1 MRAGEDLLSILRQ
14 RIARRGRIT
23 FAEFMAA
30 ALYEPGLGRYCRP
43 DPPMGPGGDYI
54 TSPEVDEAFGLLLG
68 RAVREMW
75 ESAGGRDPSR
85 PYTLVEAGPG
95 KGTLC
100 RDLLAGLAAEAPELY
115 GEIRYVL
122 VESSDQ
128 LRREQESLLRGEAA
142 ASGKVEWKSWRDLIA
157 TGPIRGCLIANEF
170 LDALPVHLVEG
181 SGGQLREIHV
191 GADERGNLVEIPG
204 EPSRPELEE
213 YFRRL
218 SLTLGEGQRAEVN
231 LEALRWVR
239 EAAGL
244 LERGHA
250 LIVDYGHEAA
260 ELYSA
265 SHHAGTLL
273 GYRRHQVVNDPL
285 ALPGEQ
291 DLTAHVDFTSVREAA
306 LEAGFTDWAMT
317 SQRNLL
323 VAMGLAGLIA
333 SLAAPESGAPA
344 AVSLRRRFA
353 LHALMSPSGM
363 GGTFKVL
370 ILGRHAPAV
379 GLHLASNPFRDPV
392 EGGGGGVYYPGVER
406 TAPLDPSGA
415 AEPRSPQV

>member
-1 MRAGEDLLSILRQ
+1 MTAGEDLLSILRH
-14 RIARRGRIT
+14 RIARSGRIT
-23 FAEFMAA
+23 FAEFMSAS
-30 ALYEPGLGRYCRP
+30 LYEPGLGRYCRP
-43 DPPMGPGGDYI
+43 DPPMGAGGDYI
-54 TSPEVDEAFGLLLG
+54 TSPEVDEAFGLLMA
-68 RAVREMW
+68 RALREMW
-75 ESAGGRDPSR
+75 ESTGGRDPAR
-85 PYTLVEAGPG
+85 PYTLIEAGPG

-100 RDLLAGLAAEAPELY
+100 RDLLAGLAAEAPGLHE
-115 GEIRYVL
+115 EIRYVL
-122 VESSDQ
+122 VESSEL
-128 LRREQESLLRGEAA
+128 LRGEQQSLLRGEAA
-142 ASGKVEWKSWRDLIA
+142 ASGKVEWKSWRELIA
-157 TGPIRGCLIANEF
+157 AGPIRGCLLANEF

-181 SGGQLREIHV
+181 ARGRLREIYV
-191 GADERGNLVEIPG
+191 GADDRGNLVEIPG

-218 SLTLGEGQRAEVN
+218 RLTLAEGQRAEVN

-260 ELYSA
+260 ELYSE

-306 LEAGFTDWAMT
+306 LAAGFTDWAMT

-333 SLAAPESGAPA
+333 SLGASGAEGSA
-344 AVSLRRRFA
+344 AMKVKRRFA

-363 GGTFKVL
+363 GGTFKAL
-370 ILGRHAPAV
+370 ILGRHAAV
-379 GLHLASNPFRDPV
+379 AGLRLASHPFRDPV
-392 EGGGGGVYYPGVER
+392 EGGGRGVYYPGVER
-406 TAPLDPSGA
+406 NAPLEPSGA
-415 AEPRSPQV
+415 AEPRPHQV